1 MPDKLQR
8 GRSSSPSFPRKRES
22 MLDKLQQGW
31 RQAGWLNYLLFPLSL
46 VYGLLM
52 LARRY
57 CYQLGVFKRISLA
70 VPVIVVGGVTV
81 GGSGKTPVAL
91 SLVRHFQ
98 DRGFRPGVICKG
110 YRGHS
115 PFWPREVNDSTTAA
129 LVGDEAQLIYELT
142 GVPVV
147 AGPERARNG
156 VCLIDKFGCNILFS
170 DDGFQHHAL
179 GRDLDIVALDGQVGY
194 GNGWCLPAGP
204 LREFR
209 SQIKRADIVLVNGAD
224 EEFRVAGLQAYR
236 MSMRLSEAYNLS
248 SGIRKP
254 LSEFTDRPVHGVA
267 GVGNPI
273 RFFRQLERL
282 GLDVI
287 RHPFPDHHPFTE
299 SDLDFG
305 GDGWVLMTEKDAI
318 KCRDMTIKSK
328 LWAIPAVPE
337 IDSRVFDRIDQLI
350 PPVTGLSG

>member
-1 MPDKLQR
+1 
-8 GRSSSPSFPRKRES
+8 

-81 GGSGKTPVAL
+81 GGSGKTPVVL

-98 DRGFRPGVICKG
+98 DKGFCPGVVCKG
-110 YRGHS
+110 YKGHS

-142 GVPVV
+142 GAPVV
-147 AGPERARNG
+147 AGPERVRNG

-179 GRDLDIVALDGQVGY
+179 ERDLDILVLDGQVGY

-209 SQIKRADIVLVNGAD
+209 SQVKRADIVLVNGAGK
-224 EEFRVAGLQAYR
+224 EFRFEGPNSSR
-236 MSMRLSEAYNLS
+236 MSMRISEAYNLS
-248 SGIRKP
+248 GGTRKR
-254 LSEFTDRPVHGVA
+254 LSEFTGEPVHGVA
-267 GVGNPI
+267 GVGNPT
-273 RFFRQLERL
+273 RFFRQLEEL
-282 GLDVI
+282 GIDLV
-287 RHPFPDHHPFTE
+287 RHPFPDHHQFEE

-305 GDGWVLMTEKDAI
+305 DDGFILMTEKDAI
-318 KCRDMTIKSK
+318 KCRNMTIANK
-328 LWAIPAVPE
+328 LWAIPAITE
-337 IDSRVFDRIDQLI
+337 IDQRVFGRIDQLI
-350 PPVTGLSG
+350 SK

>member
-1 MPDKLQR
+1 M
-8 GRSSSPSFPRKRES
+8 RES

-31 RQAGWLNYLLFPLSL
+31 RQAGWLNRLLWPLSV

-52 LARRY
+52 LVRRY
-57 CYQLGVFKRISLA
+57 CYRLGIFRRISLA

-110 YRGHS
+110 YKGHS

-142 GVPVV
+142 GAPVV
-147 AGPERARNG
+147 AGPERVRNG
-156 VCLIDKFGCNILFS
+156 VCLIDKFGCNILLS

-179 GRDLDIVALDGQVGY
+179 GRDLDILVLDGQVGY

-209 SQIKRADIVLVNGAD
+209 GQIKRADIVLVNGAD
-224 EEFRVAGLQAYR
+224 EESRVAEAGAYR
-236 MSMRLSEAYNLS
+236 MSMTLSEAYNLS
-248 SGIRKP
+248 DGTRKP
-254 LSEFTDRPVHGVA
+254 LSDFTDGAVHGVA
-267 GVGNPI
+267 GVGNPT
-273 RFFRQLERL
+273 RFFRQLEAL
-282 GLDVI
+282 GLEVI
-287 RHPFPDHHPFTE
+287 RHPFPDHHPFEE

-305 GDGWVLMTEKDAI
+305 DDGWILMTAKDAV
-318 KCRDMTIKSK
+318 KCRNMTIRNK
-328 LWAIPAVPE
+328 LWAIPAVTE
-337 IDSRVFDRIDQLI
+337 IDPRVFDRIDER
-350 PPVTGLSG
+350 VSGR

>member
-1 MPDKLQR
+1 MR
-8 GRSSSPSFPRKRES
+8 
-22 MLDKLQQGW
+22 DKLQQGW
-31 RQAGWLNYLLFPLSL
+31 QRAGWLNYLLFPLSL

-52 LARRY
+52 LARMH
-57 CYQLGVFKRISLA
+57 CYRLGVFKRISLA

-98 DRGFRPGVICKG
+98 DKGFRPGVVCKG
-110 YRGHS
+110 YKGHS

-142 GVPVV
+142 GAPVV

-156 VCLIDKFGCNILFS
+156 VWLIDKFDCNILFS

-179 GRDLDIVALDGQVGY
+179 ERDLDILVLDGQAGY

-209 SQIKRADIVLVNGAD
+209 SQIKRADVVLVNGAN
-224 EEFRVAGLQAYR
+224 EESRFEGLDASR
-236 MSMRLSEAYNLS
+236 MSVRISEAYNLS
-248 SGIRKP
+248 GGIWKQ
-254 LSEFTDRPVHGVA
+254 LSEFTGEPVHGVA
-267 GVGNPI
+267 GVGNPA
-273 RFFRQLERL
+273 RFFRQLEQIGIDL
-282 GLDVI
+282 V
-287 RHPFPDHHPFTE
+287 RHPFPDHHQFEE

-305 GDGWVLMTEKDAI
+305 DGRLILMTEKDAI
-318 KCRDMTIKSK
+318 KCRDMTIANK
-328 LWAIPAVPE
+328 LWAIPAIIE
-337 IDSRVFDRIDQLI
+337 IDQCVFDRINQLI
-350 PPVTGLSG
+350 SPE